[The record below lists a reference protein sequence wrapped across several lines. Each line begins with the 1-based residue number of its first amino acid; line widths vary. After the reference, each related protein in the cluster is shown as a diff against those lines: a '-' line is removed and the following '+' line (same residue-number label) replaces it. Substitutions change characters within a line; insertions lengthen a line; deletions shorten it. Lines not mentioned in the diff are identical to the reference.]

1 MSLLQDAPAFC
12 WAAQGHVP
20 AHGLPMQHLQ
30 GAHTP
35 CWPPHQ
41 GHEALE
47 PPPCCKAAP
56 RSKENVLPSHAVL
69 VLSSPMWIPAA
80 PSSER

>member
-1 MSLLQDAPAFC
+1 MSLLQDVPVFRWGAR
-12 WAAQGHVP
+12 GHVP
-20 AHGLPMQHLQ
+20 ACGLPMQHLQ

-35 CWPPHQ
+35 RWPLRR

-56 RSKENVLPSHAVL
+56 RSEENVLPSHAVL
-69 VLSSPMWIPAA
+69 VLSSPTQIPAA
-80 PSSER
+80 PSSGR